1 LGKRTRLDEQAARA
15 AGREGCFLE
24 EKMGKA
30 GHRKFQV
37 GAAQAAALGF
47 PARQVEAAKRRMV
60 RETRGQRRL

>member
-1 LGKRTRLDEQAARA
+1 
-15 AGREGCFLE
+15 
-24 EKMGKA
+24 MGKA